1 MYIVSSEKTAT
12 VTMTLD
18 VKTDSIAG
26 IEVPFVGDN
35 MAAANAVVHIN
46 DCSWQQ
52 HSVQLAMQLIKLCCF
67 RGNKFYCNINICM
80 HILAPDWLCFKKKN
94 PKK

>member
-1 MYIVSSEKTAT
+1 
-12 VTMTLD
+12 MTLD
-18 VKTDSIAG
+18 VETDSIAG

-52 HSVQLAMQLIKLCCF
+52 HSVQLAMQLIQV
-67 RGNKFYCNINICM
+67 
-80 HILAPDWLCFKKKN
+80 IL
-94 PKK
+94 

>member
-12 VTMTLD
+12 ITMTLD
-18 VKTDSIAG
+18 VETDSIAG

-52 HSVQLAMQLIKLCCF
+52 HSVQLAMQLIQVTLFLRK
-67 RGNKFYCNINICM
+67 
-80 HILAPDWLCFKKKN
+80 
-94 PKK
+94 